1 MSDHPAPRL
10 PQAILRVLLPAGL
23 AGDALLGDLQQEFS
37 RRTRSVSR
45 GRAHRW
51 YWGQV
56 FSLGSRY
63 LWERATSL
71 HAPRLEKHSMID
83 SLRQDL
89 HHAVR
94 SLRKSPGLSALVIL
108 TIALAVGVNTAVFS
122 VVNGVLLRP
131 LPYRDSE
138 RLVQVRE
145 ITPQGWDFSLSPPNF
160 VSYREQA
167 TLLEDVIAYGLT
179 SMTLTGDGEPERL
192 PAMQVSAGFFEFL
205 GVSLA
210 HGRPFLPQEDGFVA
224 EPGTNTVVILSYG
237 FWQRSFGGDLGALGT
252 TLRLDG
258 IRRTVVGIAPA
269 GFRFDDGTPDLW
281 VPWMFDP
288 RDLSSRGRHWLQA
301 LGRLRP
307 GVELDAAARELD
319 AIAEHLAQE
328 YPETNTDWGVQAI
341 PLLRTVV
348 GPVQTQL
355 LVLLGA
361 VGFVLLIGCAN
372 VSNLLLTRAEGRG
385 REMALRAALGAGR
398 GRLVRLLLTES
409 LLLASIGGA
418 TGLASAYAGLD
429 LLMTG
434 LASELPRAAEV
445 RVDGVVLA
453 FAIFT
458 TFSAGV
464 LAGLA
469 PAWRGFSRDLL
480 SGLKDGSDRAFAG
493 PGGGRMRGML
503 VVAEVA
509 LSLVLVVGAGLLI
522 RSFWQLT
529 RVDPGFDQRQL
540 LTGQISLPAARYESD
555 VQRAAYF
562 SSLLDALEQ
571 LPDVESAAAATGLPI
586 AGGRVTFVGVADRP
600 EELYEVERRR
610 ITPGYFRTMG
620 TPFLAGRDVSHRDR
634 PEAPHVVV
642 VNESFALRAFPN
654 EPAIGKIV
662 TWGGPAGPETLEIVG
677 IAGAT
682 HDYGLSRDAPPAVY
696 LHYSQI
702 YVAETMHLVVRS
714 AREPRDLAASVR
726 AAVAALDPELPLYG
740 VTTMEQMIAG
750 SVAPER
756 VSTLLLGSFA
766 AIALLLGAGGI
777 YGVMSYTVSRRTH
790 EVGIRMAL
798 GAKRGEVLGMVIR
811 QGMLLALAGIALG
824 VAGALALSRYLESL
838 LFGVSSTDPLT
849 FLGVV
854 ALLAAVSLA
863 GCAIPARR
871 ASKVDPMVALR
882 WD

>member
-1 MSDHPAPRL
+1 MTDHPVPRL
-10 PQAILRVLLPAGL
+10 PQTILRICLPGGL
-23 AGDALLGDLQQEFS
+23 AGNALLGDLQQEFV
-37 RRTRSVSR
+37 RRANSN
-45 GRAHRW
+45 GRHHARRW

-71 HAPRLEKHSMID
+71 HAPRLERHLMID

-89 HHAVR
+89 QHAFR
-94 SLRKSPGLSALVIL
+94 SLRRSPGLSALVIL

-131 LPYRDSE
+131 LPYRNPESLIQIRD
-138 RLVQVRE
+138 V
-145 ITPQGWDFSLSPPNF
+145 TPQGWDFSLSPPNF

-167 TLLEDVIAYGLT
+167 TLLEDAVAYGLT
-179 SMTLTGDGEPERL
+179 SMTLTGSGEPERL

-205 GVSLA
+205 GISLL
-210 HGRPFLPQEDGFVA
+210 HGRPFMPQEDGFVA
-224 EPGTNTVVILSYG
+224 EPGTNTVVILSHG
-237 FWQRSFGGDLGALGT
+237 FWQRSFAGDPGVLGT
-252 TLRLDG
+252 TIRLDG
-258 IRRTVVGIAPA
+258 IPRTVVGIAPA
-269 GFRFDDGTPDLW
+269 GFRFDSSVADIW
-281 VPWMFDP
+281 APWMFDP

-301 LGRLRP
+301 LGRMRP
-307 GVELDAAARELD
+307 GIELDAAARELS
-319 AIAEHLAQE
+319 AIAERLAQE
-328 YPETNTDWGVQAI
+328 YPETNTDWGVQATSF
-341 PLLRTVV
+341 LGTMV
-348 GPVQTQL
+348 GPVRTQL

-385 REMALRAALGAGR
+385 REMAVRAALGAGR
-398 GRLVRLLLTES
+398 SRLVKLLLAES
-409 LLLASIGGA
+409 LLLALIGGTA
-418 TGLASAYAGLD
+418 GLATAYACID
-429 LLMTG
+429 LLMAG
-434 LASELPRAAEV
+434 VASELPRAAEV
-445 RVDGVVLA
+445 SVDGVVLA

-458 TFSAGV
+458 TISAGV
-464 LAGLA
+464 LAGLV
-469 PAWRGFSRDLL
+469 PAWQGFGRDLL
-480 SGLKDGSDRAFAG
+480 SSLKDGSGRAFAG
-493 PGGGRMRGML
+493 IGGGRLCGIL

-509 LSLVLVVGAGLLI
+509 LSLMLVIGAGLLI

-540 LTGQISLPAARYESD
+540 LTGQISLPNARYESD
-555 VQRAAYF
+555 AQRAAYF
-562 SSLLDALEQ
+562 SSLVEALEQ
-571 LPDVESAAAATGLPI
+571 LPDVEFAAAATGLPI

-600 EELYEVERRR
+600 DELFEVERRR
-610 ITPGYFRTMG
+610 VTPGYFRTMR
-620 TPFLAGRDVSHRDR
+620 TPLLAGREVSHRDT
-634 PEAPHVVV
+634 PELPHVVV

-662 TWGGPAGPETLEIVG
+662 TWGGPSGPEALEIVG
-677 IAGAT
+677 VVGAT

-702 YVAETMHLVVRS
+702 YAAETMYLVVRS
-714 AREPRDLAASVR
+714 SRDPRDLVAGVR
-726 AAVAALDPELPLYG
+726 GAVLALDPELPLYD

-750 SVAPER
+750 SVASER
-756 VSTLLLGSFA
+756 VSTLLLASFA

-798 GAKRGEVLGMVIR
+798 GAKRGDVLGMVIF
-811 QGMLLALAGIALG
+811 QGMTLALVGISLG
-824 VAGALALSRYLESL
+824 VAGALALSRSLESL

-871 ASKVDPMVALR
+871 ASKIDPMVALR
-882 WD
+882 AE